1 MAQRISRAKNRL
13 NEIGARFSVPPVK
26 QLPDRVAAAAQVL
39 YLIFTEGHTG
49 TTGAALYSIELADE
63 AIRLTRRLHAC
74 LPDSSEVA
82 GLLAL
87 MLLTDARRAA
97 RLNTA
102 GSLVP
107 LAEQDRTLWDQVQI
121 REGIRLVEGALPT
134 GPVAPF
140 QLQAAIAAVHAEAGR
155 AEDTDWAQIEILY
168 RMLAHLT
175 PSAVIT
181 LNDAVAVAM
190 VEVQPPDWRCSIRWR
205 KTGRCAETTGCT
217 PYALTFW
224 RWGAGLRMPGR
235 RTRSRLAWLRA
246 SPSSAI

>member
-107 LAEQDRTLWDQVQI
+107 LAEQDRT
-121 REGIRLVEGALPT
+121 
-134 GPVAPF
+134 
-140 QLQAAIAAVHAEAGR
+140 
-155 AEDTDWAQIEILY
+155 
-168 RMLAHLT
+168 
-175 PSAVIT
+175 
-181 LNDAVAVAM
+181 
-190 VEVQPPDWRCSIRWR
+190 
-205 KTGRCAETTGCT
+205 
-217 PYALTFW
+217 
-224 RWGAGLRMPGR
+224 
-235 RTRSRLAWLRA
+235 
-246 SPSSAI
+246 